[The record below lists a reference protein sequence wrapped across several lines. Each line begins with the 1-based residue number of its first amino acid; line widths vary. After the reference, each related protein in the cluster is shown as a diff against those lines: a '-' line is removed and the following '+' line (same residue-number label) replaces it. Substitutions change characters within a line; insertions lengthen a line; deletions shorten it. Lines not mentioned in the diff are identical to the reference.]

1 MDMWAF
7 AASALIFSRSADA
20 MRVLNLIS
28 FFIIN
33 DLSEMIS
40 FVPSESWGGFKWVWA
55 SARKW
60 GVGPCPAQCI
70 WQGSGFA
77 ADQTNA
83 MLATSNGGDKI
94 SRNRNSLRL
103 SGITVYAEIFH
114 LRQRNEMFL
123 HPAFKGLFP
132 LHTALFRRSCMGVV
146 SLPSAYAS
154 CC

>member
-1 MDMWAF
+1 MDIWAF

-60 GVGPCPAQCI
+60 GVGPRPAQSI

-83 MLATSNGGDKI
+83 MLATSNGGDKTPVKG
-94 SRNRNSLRL
+94 NSLRL
-103 SGITVYAEIFH
+103 LEITA
-114 LRQRNEMFL
+114 
-123 HPAFKGLFP
+123 
-132 LHTALFRRSCMGVV
+132 
-146 SLPSAYAS
+146 
-154 CC
+154 